1 MATRLT
7 LAVPK
12 KGRLSQDTF
21 ALLKKAGLSFRITDR
36 SLKAE
41 VRNFPLDLL
50 LLRTADIPGIVAE
63 NIAEIGIT
71 GQNDVAE
78 YNYPVRTLVP
88 LGFGRCSLCL
98 AFPDG
103 DIGADLNGKRIA
115 TSYPNLLSTY
125 LNDIDIDAQPV
136 KLAGSIEL
144 APKLGI
150 ADLICDLVS
159 TGSTLRSNGLTKGE
173 EIFKSEAVIV
183 GAADIDTS
191 KQTLLDKLL
200 LRVKAVLTAK
210 KFRYVIMNASRGD
223 VPDIERCIPGLKK
236 PTISSL
242 ADTELVSIAS
252 VIEEDY
258 FWATIEK
265 LKSAGA
271 SGIVVLPIEKLVL

>member
-1 MATRLT
+1 MSTRLT

-12 KGRLSQDTF
+12 KGRLSEDTF

-36 SLKAE
+36 SLKVE

-63 NIAEIGIT
+63 NIAEIGVT

-78 YNYPVRTLVP
+78 YDYPVRSLLP

-103 DIGADLNGKRIA
+103 NESTEISGKRIA
-115 TSYPNLLSTY
+115 TSYPNLLDAY
-125 LNDIDIDAQPV
+125 LKKNGVNAQAI

-150 ADLICDLVS
+150 ADLVCDLVS
-159 TGSTLRSNGLTKGE
+159 TGSTLRSNGLTKGDQ
-173 EIFKSEAVIV
+173 IFKSEAVIV
-183 GAADIDTS
+183 GAESIDTN
-191 KQTLLDKLL
+191 KQELLDKLL
-200 LRVKAVLTAK
+200 FRVKAVLAAK
-210 KFRYVIMNASRGD
+210 KYRYVIMNASRN
-223 VPDIERCIPGLKK
+223 VIPEIENCIPGLKK
-236 PTISSL
+236 PTISPL
-242 ADTELVSIAS
+242 ADSEMVSIAS

-258 FWATIEK
+258 FWATIEN

>member
-1 MATRLT
+1 MSTRLT

-12 KGRLSQDTF
+12 KGRLSEDTF
-21 ALLKKAGLSFRITDR
+21 ALLKNAGLSFRITDR
-36 SLKAE
+36 SLKVE

-50 LLRTADIPGIVAE
+50 LLRTADIPRIVSE

-71 GQNDVAE
+71 GQNDIAE
-78 YNYPVRTLVP
+78 YDYPVRPLIP
-88 LGFGRCSLCL
+88 LGFGRCTLCL

-103 DIGADLNGKRIA
+103 DNGKALNGKRIA
-115 TSYPNLLSTY
+115 TSYPNLLRAY
-125 LNDIDIDAQPV
+125 LSQNDIDAQAIR
-136 KLAGSIEL
+136 LAGSIEL

-159 TGSTLRSNGLTKGE
+159 TGSTLRSNGLTKGK

-183 GAADIDTS
+183 GAENIS
-191 KQTLLDKLL
+191 SCKQVLLDKLL
-200 LRVKAVLTAK
+200 LRINAVLTAK
-210 KFRYVIMNASRGD
+210 KFRYVIMNASRN
-223 VPDIERCIPGLKK
+223 DIPEIESCIPGLKK
-236 PTISSL
+236 PTISPL
-242 ADTELVSIAS
+242 ADSELVSIAS

-258 FWATIEK
+258 FWATIEN